1 MKKYYK
7 QGSSIFKFDFETET
21 MTCVTENIFNK
32 GIVISDGM
40 SGPFQSMAS
49 SFSSSISNNNDIRMG
64 EPTTETTE
72 EEFAA
77 AFKYAHDSITSA
89 SLAL

>member
-7 QGSSIFKFDFETET
+7 QGSSIFELDFTNQK
-21 MTCVTENIFNK
+21 MICVTDNLFNK

-40 SGPFQSMAS
+40 SSAFEGMAN
-49 SFSSSISNNNDIRMG
+49 SFSSSLSEGIRGGFG
-64 EPTTETTE
+64 EPTLESSE
-72 EEFAA
+72 EEFSA
-77 AFKYAHDSITSA
+77 AFKYAYGNINSA